1 MYPLASRT
9 NVPSA
14 NEVDIRGG
22 RGSDEGKGNVIVG
35 DKDIE
40 SGMSAEE
47 SQMDGIN
54 VRKEFRIQHY

>member
-9 NVPSA
+9 NAPSA
-14 NEVDIRGG
+14 NEIEIRGG
-22 RGSDEGKGNVIVG
+22 KGSEEGKGNVIIG

-47 SQMDGIN
+47 SQVDGIN